1 MPWLDHDA
9 VVCVIDA
16 ERADYPRRTPF
27 HPAEAFP
34 EYRFGSRCLDPE
46 NYVYAAVRDLL
57 HELGFDRRHFGTP
70 QWNPLRELVRPGDNV
85 VIKPNLV
92 ISEHELGEIGLL
104 ASVAHGSVIRPLLDY
119 AAIANENRGW
129 ITICDSPIKEVDFAS
144 ITEVN
149 GLAGVVRFHQAQGT
163 DVRLL
168 DIRDL
173 QVTRNAHGAMVAEKQ
188 LPGDPLGYTVV
199 DLGTHSLL
207 AEVAAHNT
215 RFRST
220 AAVYENRMAETHTD
234 TVNLY
239 SMPNS
244 ILRAD
249 CVISVAKLKNHRKC
263 GVTLSLKNMI
273 GATNEKRWLPHH
285 RVGTPDQG
293 GDICPNDAPP
303 TRKLRETVKDK
314 LISHRWGRWG
324 SRYLMPLLK
333 FAYHRGV
340 RWWRRPAAGRR
351 QQSDFGQGDWWGN
364 DTIWRTSLDLNMI
377 IRYADA
383 EGHLGEAPRRAY
395 LSVID
400 GIVGGHREGPLHPT
414 PKECGLVIGGTD
426 PVAVDVVC
434 SHVMGFDPDRIKL
447 LRESHR
453 APFALG
459 TAEESRIDVRS
470 NRARWTRWL
479 DPDFEHLAFE
489 PSAGWRGHIER
500 RRGRAPNEGLTAE
513 PRRPV
518 PAGV

>member
-9 VVCVIDA
+9 VVSVIDC
-16 ERADYPRRTPF
+16 ERADYPRRSPF
-27 HPAEAFP
+27 HPAAEFP
-34 EYRFGSRCLDPE
+34 EYRFGSGCLDRE
-46 NYVYAAVRDLL
+46 NYVYGAVRELL
-57 HELGFDRRHFGTP
+57 YELGFDRHHFGTP
-70 QWNPLRELVRPGDNV
+70 RWNPLGDLVRPGDNV

-104 ASVAHGSVIRPLLDY
+104 ASVAHGSVIRPLVDY
-119 AAIANENRGW
+119 VAIANEKRGR

-144 ITEVN
+144 ITELN
-149 GLAGVVRFHQAQGT
+149 GLAGVVRFHQAKGT
-163 DVRLL
+163 DVQLL

-173 QVTRNAHGAMVAEKQ
+173 QVTRNEHGAMIAQ
-188 LPGDPLGYTVV
+188 QPLPGDPLGYTVV
-199 DLGTHSLL
+199 DLGRRSLL

-215 RFRST
+215 KFRST

-234 TVNLY
+234 SVNLY
-239 SMPNS
+239 SIPNS
-244 ILRAD
+244 ILRAN
-249 CVISVAKLKNHRKC
+249 CLISVAKLKNHRKC

-303 TRKLRETVKDK
+303 ARKLSEAIKDQF
-314 LISHRWGRWG
+314 ISNGWGRWG
-324 SRYLMPLLK
+324 SRYLMPVLK
-333 FAYHRGV
+333 LAYQRGM
-340 RWWRRPAAGRR
+340 RWWTRASDTGR
-351 QQSDFGQGDWWGN
+351 QSDFGQGDWWGN

-383 EGHLGEAPRRAY
+383 EGRLGDTPQRAY

-400 GIVGGHREGPLHPT
+400 GIVGGHREGPLHPS

-426 PVAVDVVC
+426 PIAVDVVC
-434 SHVMGFDPDRIKL
+434 THVMGFDPDRITL

-459 TAEESRIDVRS
+459 TADPSRIDVRS

-479 DPDFEHLAFE
+479 EPDFAHLAFE
-489 PSAGWRGHIER
+489 PSAGWRGYIER
-500 RRGRAPNEGLTAE
+500 GNGRSPNEDGVLE
-513 PRRPV
+513 PHPPV